1 MYISALGENDTFERK
16 GSKLLDLTLPGVR
29 ESNVLNELAK
39 QLSAFSNIGGGRIFY
54 GVADD
59 GTVDNGGVALSVK
72 GSTKEWIGDVV
83 PTLTEFQ
90 IVGFN
95 VYEIRPNPTNS
106 KIATG
111 QFSPLP
117 YEAGSYP
124 LSGMAT
130 VSIHREQVM
139 VSGVQPTANHRRQL
153 PEGLFVS
160 SQNPQSNPTRLL
172 SETINSKL
180 QLTIDERRHPLM
192 SRGLPALVFGWQ
204 LSRYVGTHS
213 ALWRP
218 Q

>member
-1 MYISALGENDTFERK
+1 MSKPLETWNEDDVLALPLGENDTFERK

-54 GVADD
+54 RVADD

-72 GSTKEWIGDVV
+72 GSTKEWVGDIV

-95 VYEIRPNPTNS
+95 VYEMRSNPTNS

-117 YEAGSYP
+117 VRGRFISAQQYGYCINSSGAGDGFWGSAHSNSSP
-124 LSGMAT
+124 TIARMA
-130 VSIHREQVM
+130 
-139 VSGVQPTANHRRQL
+139 
-153 PEGLFVS
+153 LFVFRK
-160 SQNPQSNPTRLL
+160 PPIEPHPPLISN
-172 SETINSKL
+172 
-180 QLTIDERRHPLM
+180 
-192 SRGLPALVFGWQ
+192 
-204 LSRYVGTHS
+204 
-213 ALWRP
+213 
-218 Q
+218 